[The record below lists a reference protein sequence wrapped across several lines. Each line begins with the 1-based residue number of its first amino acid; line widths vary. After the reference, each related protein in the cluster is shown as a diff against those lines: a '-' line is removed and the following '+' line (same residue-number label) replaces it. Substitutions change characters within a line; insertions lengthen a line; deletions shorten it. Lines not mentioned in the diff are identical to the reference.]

1 MKPIIRPGDKYCRL
15 TVIAEV
21 QKAAADGRRYRAA
34 LCRCD
39 CGPAEPT
46 A

>member
-1 MKPIIRPGDKYCRL
+1 MKHIRPGDKYGRL

-34 LCRCD
+34 LC
-39 CGPAEPT
+39 PMALL
-46 A
+46 